1 MLSSLLASLG
11 SSSSSDAPAP
21 PKFRRGQPLKC
32 NSDFKNPCIEESDDS
47 VYRYVIFQY
56 EDDSLEVLASS
67 SVEPTQGFT
76 TTLTSGQASLGELLS
91 GLREGKNVFVTKDDS
106 CVFKLTQDKTVEA
119 KELTAIDALST
130 LTIFHERTRSDEE
143 KRRKVEVLLKK
154 MKKMKRLV
162 ENLAP
167 SPRRDSS
174 SSSSRGRRGE
184 TSRRERS
191 RSRSPPSDSRKKR
204 RGETSQRDR
213 SRRHRSPSSSSSSS
227 ESSATSKDEESAPTR
242 QSRGAPRGAPTSC
255 SFSCGPKSCCAPTQ
269 DKAKSKDKSKD
280 KKKKPE
286 PAQEEEDDGPQEISI
301 PFGGGGADLLRM
313 LLMGGLMSRRGPT
326 AATDLPEMEE
336 VD

>member
-21 PKFRRGQPLKC
+21 PKFRRGQPLKR
-32 NSDFKNPCIEESDDS
+32 NSEFKNPCIEESEDS

-76 TTLTSGQASLGELLS
+76 TTLARGQASLGELLS
-91 GLREGKNVFVTKDDS
+91 GIREGKNVFVTKDDS

-143 KRRKVEVLLKK
+143 KRRKVKVLLKK

-162 ENLAP
+162 EEHLP
-167 SPRRDSS
+167 STPRRDSS
-174 SSSSRGRRGE
+174 SRSSRGRRGD

-227 ESSATSKDEESAPTR
+227 ESSATSKDEESAPPTR
-242 QSRGAPRGAPTSC
+242 QSR
-255 SFSCGPKSCCAPTQ
+255 SFACGPKSCCAPTQ
-269 DKAKSKDKSKD
+269 DKAKSKDK
-280 KKKKPE
+280 KKPE
-286 PAQEEEDDGPQEISI
+286 PPQDEEDDEPISI
-301 PFGGGGADLLRM
+301 PLGGGADLLRM
-313 LLMGGLMSRRGPT
+313 LLMGRLMSRGPT

>member
-21 PKFRRGQPLKC
+21 PKFRRGQPLKR
-32 NSDFKNPCIEESDDS
+32 NSDFKNPCIEESEDS

-76 TTLTSGQASLGELLS
+76 TTLASGQASLGELLS
-91 GLREGKNVFVTKDDS
+91 GLRDGKNVFVTKDDS

-143 KRRKVEVLLKK
+143 KRRKVRVLLKK
-154 MKKMKRLV
+154 MKHLKRLV
-162 ENLAP
+162 EENLAP
-167 SPRRDSS
+167 SPRRESS
-174 SSSSRGRRGE
+174 ASSSRGRRE
-184 TSRRERS
+184 DTSRRERS

-227 ESSATSKDEESAPTR
+227 ESSATSKDEESAPSTR
-242 QSRGAPRGAPTSC
+242 QSRGAPTSC

-269 DKAKSKDKSKD
+269 DKAKSKSKD

-286 PAQEEEDDGPQEISI
+286 PAQEEEEDDGPQEISI

-313 LLMGGLMSRRGPT
+313 LMMGGLMSRRGPT